1 MSDRNIIQSIQQI
14 AGTYNADIVHLITA
28 EVDSV
33 NIATRTCSVTTI
45 SGKNQTA
52 IENVR
57 LMAAVDDGILFIP
70 TIGSTVMIFY
80 SNYNLPFVVQYSE
93 LDQVL
98 FISGSSQ
105 VQIIDGKIMLN
116 DGSFGGLVE
125 VIPLVQKLNNLEN
138 LVNDLI
144 SKFNSHTHI
153 LTLTSGTGTAAPT
166 TTLETGTLT
175 ATQRKDLENSTVQ
188 HGK

>member
-1 MSDRNIIQSIQQI
+1 MSDRNITQAIQTL
-14 AGTYNADIVHLITA
+14 AGTYNADTVHLVSA

-33 NIATRTCSVTTI
+33 NISERTCNVTTV

-52 IENVR
+52 IENVK
-57 LMAAVDDGILFIP
+57 LMSAIDDGVLFIP
-70 TIGSTVMIFY
+70 SIGSTVQVLF

-93 LDQVL
+93 IDKIL

-105 VQIIDGKIMLN
+105 LQIIDGKIMLN
-116 DGSFGGLVE
+116 DGSKGGLIE

-138 LVNDLI
+138 LVNDL
-144 SKFNSHTHI
+144 STKFNSHTHI

-166 TTLETGTLT
+166 ANPQTTVLTQTKRNDIENTLIT
-175 ATQRKDLENSTVQ
+175 
-188 HGK
+188 HG

>member
-1 MSDRNIIQSIQQI
+1 MSDRNIIQAIQTL
-14 AGTYNADIVHLITA
+14 AGTYNADIVHLIAA

-33 NIATRTCSVTTI
+33 DISKRTCNVTTV

-52 IENVR
+52 IENVK
-57 LMAAVDDGILFIP
+57 LMSAIDDGVLFIP
-70 TIGSTVMIFY
+70 SIGSTVMVLF

-93 LDQVL
+93 LDKIL
-98 FISGSSQ
+98 LISGSSQ
-105 VQIIDGKIMLN
+105 LQIIDGKIMLN
-116 DGSFGGLVE
+116 DGSKGGLVE

-138 LVNDLI
+138 LVNDLA

-166 TTLETGTLT
+166 VAPETTVLT
-175 ATQRKDLENSTVQ
+175 QTQRNDLENNTIT
-188 HGK
+188 HG

>member
-1 MSDRNIIQSIQQI
+1 MSDRAIIQAIQTI
-14 AGTYNADIVHLITA
+14 SGTFNADTVHLITA

-33 NIATRTCSVTTI
+33 DIPSRTCTVTTI

-52 IENVR
+52 IESVK
-57 LMAAVDDGILFIP
+57 LMAAIDDGILFVP
-70 TIGSTVMIFY
+70 TIGSTVMISY

-93 LDQVL
+93 VDQIL

-105 VQIIDGKIMLN
+105 VSIVDGKIMFN
-116 DGSFGGLVE
+116 DGSYGGLVE
-125 VIPLVQKLNNLEN
+125 VGNLVQKLNNLEN
-138 LVNDLI
+138 LVNDL
-144 SKFNSHTHI
+144 SRKFNSHTHI

-166 TTLETGTLT
+166 ASPETTVLT
-175 ATQRKDLENSTVQ
+175 QTQRNDIENTAIT